1 MITRSVPSYID
12 IAQSFYGQACDLCQE
27 GPSVNLLR
35 LVNVW
40 GGALAECTLDYDA
53 PEQAAEDCLRE
64 IGVDIGFDHW
74 VAPSPR
80 SASACEID
88 IELGRSL
95 ARMYLGDGIEWSL
108 VSRNALTEVGRGL
121 RALAGAD
128 ESCDALMAESLRMA
142 VRYELGAHGICDRA
156 IEVKISGQ
164 HWTIGDCILGLS
176 ALAGSH
182 QARLMMDAG
191 ISNAASLEK
200 ALDDLMRLM
209 MEEAIRHGMPEDVNI
224 LHGIPANDVKTVIH
238 ADLIRSIE
246 PLALTVL
253 EELHVLDRTNQS
265 IALAKAAGR
274 MVAVAC
280 AGEAPDIEHVVARP
294 LALQAMMGAFRVAQA
309 S

>member
-1 MITRSVPSYID
+1 MHTRSLPSYID

-27 GPSVNLLR
+27 GPSINLLR
-35 LVNVW
+35 LMNVW
-40 GGALAECTLDYDA
+40 GGALAECMLDYEE
-53 PEQAAEDCLRE
+53 PEAAVEDCLA
-64 IGVDIGFDHW
+64 DIGIIIDPELW
-74 VAPSPR
+74 MAPSPR

-88 IELGRSL
+88 MELGRSL
-95 ARMYLGDGIEWSL
+95 ARIYLGDGIEWSL
-108 VSRNALTEVGRGL
+108 VARNAFTEIGRGI
-121 RALAGAD
+121 RSLAGAD
-128 ESCDALMAESLRMA
+128 DACDVLMAEALRMA

-164 HWTIGDCILGLS
+164 RWTIGDCILGLS

-191 ISNAASLEK
+191 VSHPASLEK

-209 MEEAIRHGMPEDVNI
+209 MEEAVRHGVPPEVNL
-224 LHGIPANDVKTVIH
+224 LHGIPANDIKTVIH

-253 EELHVLDRTNQS
+253 EELHVLDRTNQA

-274 MVAVAC
+274 MVAVAA

-294 LALQAMMGAFRVAQA
+294 LALQAMMGAFRAAV
-309 S
+309 

>member
-1 MITRSVPSYID
+1 MISRSLPSYID

-35 LVNVW
+35 LINVW
-40 GGALAECTLDYDA
+40 GGALAECLLDYDV
-53 PEQAAEDCLRE
+53 PENAVEECLAE
-64 IGVDIGFDHW
+64 IGIAVDPDVW
-74 VAPSPR
+74 MAPMPR

-88 IELGRSL
+88 IELGRTLSRL
-95 ARMYLGDGIEWSL
+95 YLGDGLEWSL
-108 VSRNALTEVGRGL
+108 TSRTAFTEVGRGL
-121 RALAGAD
+121 RGLAGGD
-128 ESCDALMAESLRMA
+128 DICDALMAESLRTA

-164 HWTIGDCILGLS
+164 RWTIADCILGLS

-191 ISNAASLEK
+191 ISNPASLEK
-200 ALDDLMRLM
+200 ALDDLMRVM
-209 MEEAIRHGMPEDVNI
+209 MEEAVRHGVPEEVNL
-224 LHGIPANDVKTVIH
+224 LHGIPANDVQTPIH

-253 EELHVLDRTNQS
+253 EELNVIDRTNQA

-274 MVAVAC
+274 MVAVAA

-294 LALQAMMGAFRVAQA
+294 LALSAMMGAFRAAV
-309 S
+309 